1 MWLVPINGEN
11 VHIEN
16 SGVKNLNQIRLVR
29 SLSEVTED
37 RPYSSVGCTFW
48 VSQLLTV
55 VIVYVKLDSRYP
67 RAGLIQTESAD
78 QLAVKVRD
86 TAN

>member
-48 VSQLLTV
+48 ASQLLTV
-55 VIVYVKLDSRYP
+55 IIVYVKLDSQYP
-67 RAGLIQTESAD
+67 RAGLIQLES
-78 QLAVKVRD
+78 Q
-86 TAN
+86 TNYG